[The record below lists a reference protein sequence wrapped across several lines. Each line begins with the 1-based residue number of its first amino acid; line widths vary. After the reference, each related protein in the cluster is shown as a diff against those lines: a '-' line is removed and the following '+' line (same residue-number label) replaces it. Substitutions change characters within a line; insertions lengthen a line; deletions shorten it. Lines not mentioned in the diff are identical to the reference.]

1 VVPAT
6 LAAACLYS
14 GQVLEAGSTGELGC
28 LEPHVATKKIS
39 NARQTRCMI
48 MYARLWECDFG
59 RIVRESA
66 TLY

>member
-1 VVPAT
+1 MVPAT
-6 LAAACLYS
+6 LAAAYLTVDRFS
-14 GQVLEAGSTGELGC
+14 KQVQQGKLGGC
-28 LEPHVATKKIS
+28 LEPHVATKIS